1 MRSSFII
8 ICFAFLCGKLQAQNK
23 PLLNG
28 EFVCNQTIASA
39 AGQIFN
45 SSTASVVF
53 VSNAD
58 TIVNPNYGI
67 NAGSV
72 KFNNITLPK
81 FNNMFYGDTTN
92 SINLQQQHWEVTGTN
107 LIPAMNFT
115 ITQPMPGFT
124 TGIYNVASRVLNNDT
139 LYKNDTL
146 VVYLNNVQNTDSF
159 IVSIMDGFGIDS
171 IATNGEIG
179 NNGRVFLDFVFSA
192 NGNELYILPHHLQ
205 TLHSG
210 PRAILNITAANHTVQ
225 NIQGKNF
232 KFKNT
237 YSLME
242 ANIYIKE

>member
-1 MRSSFII
+1 M
-8 ICFAFLCGKLQAQNK
+8 CNLHAQNK

-28 EFVCNQTIASA
+28 EFVCNQTSASA

-58 TIVNPNYGI
+58 TIVNPNYGVS
-67 NAGSV
+67 AGAV
-72 KFNNITLPK
+72 KFNSITLPK
-81 FNNMFYGDTTN
+81 FNNMFYGDTSNTV
-92 SINLQQQHWEVTGTN
+92 NLQQQHWEVAGAN

-115 ITQPMPGFT
+115 ITQPMPEFT
-124 TGIYNVASRVLNNDT
+124 TGVANVAARVLNNDT

-159 IVSIMDGFGIDS
+159 IVSVIDGYGIDS
-171 IATNGEIG
+171 TATNGQIG
-179 NNGRVFLDFVFSA
+179 NNGRVFLSFVFSA
-192 NGNELYILPHHLQ
+192 NGNELYILPTHLQ
-205 TLHSG
+205 TLHVG
-210 PRAILNITAANHTVQ
+210 PKAILNVTAANYTVQ